1 MKKPNIPDQ
10 ISLTLKEQGY
20 HTRQKRNGDILFWNN
35 PSHKMSVS
43 FLNEERTSFAIC
55 FKIGE
60 LSNDYQYA
68 VGLSCCVNVN
78 PTLLIAKLL
87 VEEDNDT
94 QYLCAKTNYTCFT
107 DSEANKFIK
116 IALGLLYFAVETA
129 CEYMNKNV
137 ATKSPE

>member
-1 MKKPNIPDQ
+1 MKKPYIPDQ
-10 ISLTLKEQGY
+10 ISLTLKEHGY

-35 PSHKMSVS
+35 PSHKMSVT
-43 FLNEERTSFAIC
+43 FLNEERTSFDIS

-60 LSNDYQYA
+60 LSNYHQYA
-68 VGLSCCVNVN
+68 VGLFCCASVN
-78 PTLLIAKLL
+78 PTLLMAKLL
-87 VEEDNDT
+87 VEEDNAT
-94 QYLCAKTNYTCFT
+94 QYLCAKINYTCFT

-116 IALGLLYFAVETA
+116 IALGFLYFAVETA